1 MLNFLR
7 EQFPERHPLRLLYHK
22 VNAIVAAIRFGFP
35 SHKLKIIAVTGTS
48 GKSTTVNLIHYL
60 IQNSGAK
67 CGAISGINFKIGD
80 KEFFNDTLR
89 TTLRPW
95 QTQKLLRKMVSDKC
109 EFCVIEVS
117 SHAIDQS
124 RLWGVTIDTAVL
136 TNISD
141 NEHLDYHKNFAEY
154 VRVKTKLFEG
164 LNLSYR
170 KPNVPKISVLN
181 RDDENYEIF
190 EDFPC
195 DLKWTYGLKKSADA
209 MASNLQLGTKKTKF
223 NLKLPNYSVEI
234 KTSLLGEH
242 NVENLLCAVAAVSAN
257 GIPIKGIQ
265 KLMESFPGIPG
276 RLTPVNEGQPFSVII
291 DFSYKPSA
299 LSAVLETLRG
309 MTTGK
314 IIIVFG
320 GTGSRTAENLKE
332 CGAIMS
338 TLADE
343 IVLTTDDPNDDDPKV
358 IARHIKDGIDRI
370 EGDHFFEIEDR
381 YEAIRYAIYTAEE
394 NDCVL
399 IAGRGH
405 ETIQTIGNQ
414 KIPFDDYKIAQEIL
428 QFAKKD
434 NLIE

>member
-7 EQFPERHPLRLLYHK
+7 EYFPERHPLRLLYHK
-22 VNAIVAAIRFGFP
+22 ASAIIAAIRFGFP
-35 SHKLKIIAVTGTS
+35 SHKLKVIAVTGTS
-48 GKSTTVNLIHYL
+48 GKSTTVNIIHYL
-60 IQNSGAK
+60 IQNSGIK
-67 CGAISGINFKIGD
+67 CGAISGINFRIGET
-80 KEFFNDTLR
+80 EFFNDTLR

-95 QTQKLLRKMVSDKC
+95 QTQKLLRKMVSDGC

-124 RLWGVTIDTAVL
+124 RLWGVTVDTAVL
-136 TNISD
+136 TNVSD

-190 EDFPC
+190 DDFPA
-195 DLKWTYGLKKSADA
+195 DLKWTYGTKKAADA
-209 MASNLQLGTKKTKF
+209 MGNNIRLGTHKTKF
-223 NLKLPNYSVEI
+223 NLKLPNHAVEI
-234 KTSLLGEH
+234 ETALLGSH
-242 NVENLLCAVAAVSAN
+242 NVENLLCAIAAVSAN
-257 GIPIKGIQ
+257 GIPIKGIK
-265 KLMESFPGIPG
+265 KLMADFPGIPG
-276 RLTPVNEGQPFSVII
+276 RLTPVNENQPFAVVV

-309 MTTGK
+309 MTDGK

-320 GTGSRTAENLKE
+320 GTGSRTTENLKE
-332 CGAIMS
+332 CGSIMG
-338 TLADE
+338 TLTDE

-358 IARHIKDGIDRI
+358 IASIIREGIGRA

-381 YEAIRYAIYTAEE
+381 YEAIRYAIYTAQKG
-394 NDCVL
+394 DCVL

-405 ETIQTIGNQ
+405 EVMQTIGNQ
-414 KIPFDDYKIAQEIL
+414 KIPFDDHKIAKEIL
-428 QFAKKD
+428 QFANKD
-434 NLIE
+434 KLIT